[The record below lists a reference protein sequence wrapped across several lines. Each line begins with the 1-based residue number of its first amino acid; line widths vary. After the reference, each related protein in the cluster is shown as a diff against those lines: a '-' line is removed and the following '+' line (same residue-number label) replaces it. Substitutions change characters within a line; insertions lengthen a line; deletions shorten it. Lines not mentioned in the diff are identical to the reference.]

1 MTTQITPNEAARHAI
16 RLLGGPSKAARLL
29 KVKNASHQT
38 VQSWLKYRVPAEYC
52 PEIEAQTRALG
63 QVVPCELLRPD
74 VRWSALRV
82 PVTKG
87 KGGVDE
93 CINEVSTPAPAP
105 SISTTTGS

>member
-1 MTTQITPNEAARHAI
+1 MTTPQTPHEAARHAI

-63 QVVPCELLRPD
+63 EVVPCELLRPD
-74 VRWSALRV
+74 VRWGALRV
-82 PVTKG
+82 PAAEG
-87 KGGVDE
+87 KGAADE
-93 CINEVSTPAPAP
+93 SMPTVSTPVRPP
-105 SISTTTGS
+105 SISTISES